1 MQAIIIA
8 GGKGTRLKPLT
19 FGCPKPMLPLVN
31 RPFLEWM
38 IDRCKAVEITDIL
51 VNVHYQAHQV
61 INYFGGG
68 DRFGVKIRYIEE
80 STPLDTAGAIK
91 LAEPY
96 FTGESLLI
104 FNADILTDLDLNE
117 LIKFHRTNQA
127 AITLA
132 LKTVEDITPF
142 GLVELDP
149 NSQVLAFREK
159 PTPERAI
166 DFLAKGI
173 NTINA
178 GTYII
183 EPTVFDNYPVGEPL
197 SFERVVFPQALIQ
210 GLKMMGFVSDG
221 YWMDL
226 GTPQKYYQ
234 AHLDILQGL
243 ISYDLETIA
252 HSPSQGIWIS
262 NNAEVDPSA
271 KLESPCFIGDRSYIL
286 SNAIVPANTIIGANC
301 LVNRMIN
308 SGIYADGSMFI

>member
-19 FGCPKPMLPLVN
+19 FGCPKPMLPLLQ
-31 RPFLEWM
+31 RPFLEWI
-38 IDRCKAVEITDIL
+38 IDRCKAVGITDIL

-61 INYFGGG
+61 VNYFGGG

-96 FTGESLLI
+96 FTGESLI
-104 FNADILTDLDLNE
+104 VFNADILTDLDLTE
-117 LIKFHRTNQA
+117 LINFHASNHA
-127 AITLA
+127 AVTLA

-142 GLVELDP
+142 GLVELDQ
-149 NSQVLAFREK
+149 NFQVLAFREK
-159 PTPERAI
+159 PTPEQAV

-183 EPTVFDNYPVGEPL
+183 EPHIFKDYPIGEPL
-197 SFERVVFPQALIQ
+197 SFERAVFPQALTQ

-234 AHLDILQGL
+234 AHLDILQDL
-243 ISYDLETIA
+243 ISYDLAAIA
-252 HSPSQGIWIS
+252 HNPSAGIWIS
-262 NNAEVDPSA
+262 KTAEVDPSA
-271 KLESPCFIGDRSYIL
+271 KLESPCFIGDRSYIQ
-286 SNAIVPANTIIGANC
+286 SHAVIPTNTIIGANC
-301 LVNRMIN
+301 LVNRAIS
-308 SGIYADGSMFI
+308 SGIYANGSMLI

>member
-1 MQAIIIA
+1 
-8 GGKGTRLKPLT
+8 
-19 FGCPKPMLPLVN
+19 LV
-31 RPFLEWM
+31 
-38 IDRCKAVEITDIL
+38 
-51 VNVHYQAHQV
+51 V
-61 INYFGGG
+61 ICLRIFARKSNHT
-68 DRFGVKIRYIEE
+68 KLCYIEE

-96 FTGESLLI
+96 FTGESLI
-104 FNADILTDLDLNE
+104 VFNADILTDLNLSE
-117 LIKFHRTNQA
+117 LIKFHQTNQA

-142 GLVELDP
+142 GLVELDS

-159 PTPERAI
+159 PTPDRAKE
-166 DFLAKGI
+166 FLAKGI

-183 EPTVFDNYPVGEPL
+183 EPTVFDSYPSGEPL
-197 SFERVVFPQALIQ
+197 SFERVVFPEALVR

-243 ISYDLETIA
+243 IPYNLEAIA
-252 HSPSQGIWIS
+252 HTPSQGIWIS
-262 NNAEVDPSA
+262 NNAEVDTSA

-301 LVNRMIN
+301 LVNRMIT